1 MQEQGLANKTVCGD
15 SMGEG
20 KEEGGDICERGHM
33 CEMVCMQDSAHV
45 RWCEGDGQGGGE
57 G

>member
-1 MQEQGLANKTVCGD
+1 
-15 SMGEG
+15 MGEG
-20 KEEGGDICERGHM
+20 EEEGGDIHERGHM